1 MGRHS
6 STICE
11 ASSRVGART
20 RHAGRRSSAAIRSER
35 GTANASV
42 LPDPVGDLASTSRP
56 ASTSP
61 ITRFWIANGSMKPRL
76 DSALTTAFET
86 PSWANDF
93 VDIGKTP
100 DSGDGPRTI
109 REAMADPNRF
119 PCGTQASCLAA
130 GAVAGRTTEG
140 SGRRSNLPPMHE
152 TDRAPVPRGELL
164 KQISNAMV
172 GIKKNLYGKGPT

>member
-20 RHAGRRSSAAIRSER
+20 RHAGRRSSAATTSER

-61 ITRFWIANGSMKPRL
+61 ITRFWIANGSVKPRL
-76 DSALTTAFET
+76 DSVLTTGRDT
-86 PSWANDF
+86 PSSAKDLW
-93 VDIGKTP
+93 DISKL
-100 DSGDGPRTI
+100 
-109 REAMADPNRF
+109 
-119 PCGTQASCLAA
+119 LAA
-130 GAVAGRTTEG
+130 ASGRGG
-140 SGRRSNLPPMHE
+140 SG
-152 TDRAPVPRGELL
+152 G
-164 KQISNAMV
+164 
-172 GIKKNLYGKGPT
+172 YG